1 MDASAPFRDF
11 SSRNATGGIVQHI
24 IALSRT
30 AVIVRHWFEIDLHD
44 SSMEHGA
51 RIELRELAR
60 QARRGSES
68 AAQLITL
75 DRPLWRA
82 DLFDRHTDPPGSF
95 GVAHFH
101 PQFLGNEP
109 CPRVWDPQLKAD
121 PYRWLGDQFSQLGGA
136 PGRELWPV
144 DSADAAELRQLDGVV
159 VSVARQLGPEHCT
172 SAKQCYELTS
182 DVSDAVQVMLTE
194 LQRPDL
200 LDEDWLAPWRAAT
213 SASPTR

>member
-1 MDASAPFRDF
+1 M
-11 SSRNATGGIVQHI
+11 VQHI

-30 AVIVRHWFEIDLHD
+30 AVIVRHWFEIDLQD
-44 SSMEHGA
+44 SSMEHGV
-51 RIELRELAR
+51 RIELRQLIE

-109 CPRVWDPQLKAD
+109 CQRAWDPLLKAD
-121 PYRWLGDQFSQLGGA
+121 PYRWLSDQFCQLGG
-136 PGRELWPV
+136 PRGTDPWPV
-144 DSADAAELRQLDGVV
+144 DSRDAAELSQLSDVV
-159 VSVARQLGPEHCT
+159 VSVAQQLGPDQCT
-172 SAKQCYELTS
+172 SAKQCYELTR
-182 DVSDAVQVMLTE
+182 DVRDAVQVMLTE
-194 LQRPDL
+194 VQRPDL

-213 SASPTR
+213 

>member
-1 MDASAPFRDF
+1 
-11 SSRNATGGIVQHI
+11 VQHI

-30 AVIVRHWFEIDLHD
+30 AVIVRHWFEIDLQD
-44 SSMEHGA
+44 SSMEHGV
-51 RIELRELAR
+51 RIELRQLVE

-68 AAQLITL
+68 AAQLIAI

-109 CPRVWDPQLKAD
+109 CPRVWDPRLKAD
-121 PYRWLGDQFSQLGGA
+121 PYRWLGEQFSRPGGE
-136 PGRELWPV
+136 PGTDPWPV
-144 DSADAAELRQLDGVV
+144 DSRDAAELRQLSDVI
-159 VSVARQLGPEHCT
+159 VSVAQRFGPDRCT
-172 SAKQCYELTS
+172 SAKQCYELTR
-182 DVSDAVQVMLTE
+182 DVRDAVQVMLTE

-200 LDEDWLAPWRAAT
+200 LDEEWLAPWRSAT
-213 SASPTR
+213 

>member
-1 MDASAPFRDF
+1 M
-11 SSRNATGGIVQHI
+11 VQHI

-30 AVIVRHWFEIDLHD
+30 AVIVRHWFEIDLQD
-44 SSMEHGA
+44 SSMEHGV
-51 RIELRELAR
+51 RIELRQLVE

-121 PYRWLGDQFSQLGGA
+121 PYRWLGDQFSRLGGEH
-136 PGRELWPV
+136 GRDPWPV
-144 DSADAAELRQLDGVV
+144 DSGDAAELSQLSDVV
-159 VSVARQLGPEHCT
+159 VSVAQQFGPDRCT
-172 SAKQCYELTS
+172 SAKDCYELTR
-182 DVSDAVQVMLTE
+182 DVRDAVQVMLTE

-200 LDEDWLAPWRAAT
+200 LDEEWLAPWRAGT
-213 SASPTR
+213 

>member
-1 MDASAPFRDF
+1 M
-11 SSRNATGGIVQHI
+11 QHI

-30 AVIVRHWFEIDLHD
+30 AVIVRHWFEIDLQD
-44 SSMEHGA
+44 SSMEHGV
-51 RIELRELAR
+51 RIELRELVG

-82 DLFDRHTDPPGSF
+82 DLFDRHTDPPGTF

-101 PQFLGNEP
+101 PQFFGNEP

-121 PYRWLGDQFSQLGGA
+121 PYRWLGDQFSQLGGV
-136 PGRELWPV
+136 PGRETWPV
-144 DSADAAELRQLDGVV
+144 EAKDGAELSQLSDVV
-159 VSVARQLGPEHCT
+159 VSVAQQFGPDRCT
-172 SAKQCYELTS
+172 SAKQCYGLTR
-182 DVSDAVQVMLTE
+182 DVREAVHVMLTE

-200 LDEDWLAPWRAAT
+200 LDEDRVAPWRAT
-213 SASPTR
+213 T

>member
-1 MDASAPFRDF
+1 
-11 SSRNATGGIVQHI
+11 VQHI

-30 AVIVRHWFEIDLHD
+30 AVIVRHWFEIDLQD
-44 SSMEHGA
+44 SSMEHGV
-51 RIELRELAR
+51 RIELRQLAE
-60 QARRGSES
+60 QPRRGSES

-82 DLFDRHTDPPGSF
+82 DLFDRHADTPGSF

-109 CPRVWDPQLKAD
+109 CPRVWDPQLTAD
-121 PYRWLGDQFSQLGGA
+121 PFGWLGDQFSRLGGEH
-136 PGRELWPV
+136 GRDRWPV
-144 DSADAAELRQLDGVV
+144 DSMDAAELSQLADVV
-159 VSVARQLGPEHCT
+159 VSVARQLGPDRCT

-182 DVSDAVQVMLTE
+182 DARDAVQVMLTE

-200 LDEDWLAPWRAAT
+200 LDEGWLAPWRAAT
-213 SASPTR
+213 